1 MKAASAQPLEL
12 MEQLAI
18 AAARQQ
24 RDRYLQQFDALL
36 ASLEDTPPSPPETMR
51 ALFADYDAPDS
62 SSLSAAIETMREAR

>member
-1 MKAASAQPLEL
+1 MKAASAQPLDL

-36 ASLEDTPPSPPETMR
+36 ASLEEAPPSPPETMR
-51 ALFADYDAPDS
+51 ALFAAYDAPDS
-62 SSLSAAIETMREAR
+62 PSLSAAIEAMREAR